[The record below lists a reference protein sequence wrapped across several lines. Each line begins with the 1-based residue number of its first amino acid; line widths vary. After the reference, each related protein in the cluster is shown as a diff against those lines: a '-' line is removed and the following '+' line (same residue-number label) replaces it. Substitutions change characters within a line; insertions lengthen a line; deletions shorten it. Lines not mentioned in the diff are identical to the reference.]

1 MDVAT
6 TALLTALPP
15 VQCTNV
21 SNPRTC
27 YCSRGDRL
35 PVAEV
40 TAGMVTRTFC
50 CSSGIDKCLYSDIGA
65 SVYLFLDK
73 KPLPNGA
80 HLWSIP
86 YGTCENAVLRKERQA
101 KASSASV
108 SSEAASGDLAGI
120 ESRSEKVRSLGLTTA
135 GDRSFDDLAS
145 KFAANIWGTRK
156 GRLRLDIVIDDIE
169 AATSLRFPPRR
180 ELRDE
185 VLDGSQEEEDL
196 AHVWPFDA
204 KPSLNNVKPEEQLVV
219 LDAGGGLGQIS
230 SALAS
235 MGHKVRD
242 VLP

>member
-1 MDVAT
+1 MDAAT
-6 TALLTALPP
+6 TSLLSSLAP

-40 TAGMVTRTFC
+40 IAGKVTRTFC

-65 SVYLFLDK
+65 SVYLFIDK

-86 YGTCENAVLRKERQA
+86 NGICENAVLRKEKQA
-101 KASSASV
+101 KAASASTPFEDT
-108 SSEAASGDLAGI
+108 SICEAQPGKFG
-120 ESRSEKVRSLGLTTA
+120 SLGLTPA

-145 KFAANIWGTRK
+145 KFASNIWGTRK

-169 AATSLRFPPRR
+169 AAINIRFPPRR
-180 ELRDE
+180 ALIDDSPDN
-185 VLDGSQEEEDL
+185 LQEEAGL
-196 AHVWPFDA
+196 SHVWPFDA
-204 KPSLNNVKPEEQLVV
+204 KPSVDTLRPEEQLVI

-235 MGHKVRD
+235 MGHKVTS
-242 VLP
+242 